1 MNLTTIID
9 IVFYA
14 ILPYNFKYMTFNITG
29 VGSGRSISGGDNGH
43 QHLQN
48 GIPPPKK
55 KRVSNYRRPPD
66 MQLNLSPNNS
76 GTLSD
81 YGGRSPAFGG
91 SNTTVAGRS
100 PRNCSNRSVQNGLTL
115 PSRAS
120 PKSVLPPGVGLSSN
134 DHISPSS
141 ESKASEWLLS
151 NENNIGSMNRLVGHD
166 SPQKSPMSS
175 AGNLPGIRSRPIFP
189 L

>member
-1 MNLTTIID
+1 MLFIITI
-9 IVFYA
+9 
-14 ILPYNFKYMTFNITG
+14 G
-29 VGSGRSISGGDNGH
+29 VGSGRGGLGVENGH
-43 QHLQN
+43 QQHLQN

-91 SNTTVAGRS
+91 SNSTIAGRS
-100 PRNCSNRSVQNGLTL
+100 PRNCSNRGMPNGLIV

-120 PKSVLPPGVGLSSN
+120 PKSALPCGVGLNSN

-166 SPQKSPMSS
+166 SPHKSPMSS
-175 AGNLPGIRSRPIFP
+175 VGNLPGKII